1 MTPRRHKPRRH
12 EPRRTRPAATLTG
25 KAASSLLPL
34 VVAAG
39 CIVAACRPEAPRGYF
54 PLNEGLAWSYK
65 VTKTTPYKRNVS
77 ALRIENLGARRVD
90 GELHHVRK
98 TDSGNFYYLQRTD
111 EGIVRTTKRTL
122 IEKRPRRVAYDR
134 FVLKYPL
141 APGTRWSYPVK
152 PYLLAR
158 PFPEEVELKRAFDY
172 EMDWR
177 IVADGETVEVP
188 AGRFERCLHVRG
200 EARVEVA
207 RSLSVARD
215 EVTFRTDE
223 WYAPDVGLVLLKH
236 AEIVDSNQTY
246 GGSIT
251 MSLTGF
257 SH

>member
-1 MTPRRHKPRRH
+1 MTPPLHKPHRPA
-12 EPRRTRPAATLTG
+12 PRRAPPAATPTR
-25 KAASSLLPL
+25 KTWSSLLL
-34 VVAAG
+34 SAAAA
-39 CIVAACRPEAPRGYF
+39 CIVGACASETPQGYF
-54 PLNEGLAWSYK
+54 PLDQGLAWSYK
-65 VTKTTPYKRNVS
+65 VTKTTPYERDS
-77 ALRIENLGARRVD
+77 STLRIENLGARHID

-98 TDSGNFYYLQRTD
+98 TSTGNFYYLQRID

-122 IEKRPRRVAYDR
+122 IERRPRGVVRDR

-200 EARVEVA
+200 EASVEIA
-207 RSLSVARD
+207 RSLSIARD
-215 EVTFRTDE
+215 TVVFRTDE
-223 WYAPDVGLVLLKH
+223 WYAPGVGLVLLEH
-236 AEIVDSNQTY
+236 AEIVDSDQAY

-251 MSLTGF
+251 MGLTGF
-257 SH
+257 SY